1 MDGTGSYIIKVP
13 LDQVQYGDLYRIN
26 STKYFYNTE
35 IHVAGRMGDFVQQK
49 FSAIRYIVSC
59 IHTTMIYYYIC
70 EIVYLP
76 S

>member
-35 IHVAGRMGDFVQQK
+35 IHVAGRMGDFCPAKIFDYTVYC
-49 FSAIRYIVSC
+49 FM
-59 IHTTMIYYYIC
+59 HTH
-70 EIVYLP
+70 
-76 S
+76 